1 MAIRN
6 KITKQGKDV
15 PSKLSESYARAVEE
29 IRKRSEKFREEF
41 SKTMQDFVG
50 EQKTALEQIIEVV
63 DGGGKQK
70 ENQNAL
76 ERFLFGENSE
86 QIFQK
91 QLKAYETY
99 MESAEAIKERYAD
112 DAEKQKAALYLLKEN
127 KKVRKCT
134 NLNNFVEE
142 IVVEIKRKICEWQSL
157 LKYAIFA
164 M

>member
-1 MAIRN
+1 MVDSIRPEDFDNPN
-6 KITKQGKDV
+6 KLTEVYEQVLTQIK
-15 PSKLSESYARAVEE
+15 ER
-29 IRKRSEKFREEF
+29 REKFKQEF

-63 DGGGKQK
+63 DGEGKQK

>member
-1 MAIRN
+1 MVDSIRPEDFDNPN
-6 KITKQGKDV
+6 KLTEVYEQVLTQIK
-15 PSKLSESYARAVEE
+15 ER
-29 IRKRSEKFREEF
+29 REKFKQEF

>member
-15 PSKLSESYARAVEE
+15 PSKLSESYAQAVEE

-70 ENQNAL
+70 EN
-76 ERFLFGENSE
+76 
-86 QIFQK
+86 
-91 QLKAYETY
+91 
-99 MESAEAIKERYAD
+99 
-112 DAEKQKAALYLLKEN
+112 
-127 KKVRKCT
+127 KKGSTGK
-134 NLNNFVEE
+134 NLNNFVEK

>member
-1 MAIRN
+1 MGLDN
-6 KITKQGKDV
+6 VTKKDV
-15 PSKLSESYARAVEE
+15 EQAHKLTEVYEQVLTQIKER
-29 IRKRSEKFREEF
+29 REKFKQEF

-50 EQKTALEQIIEVV
+50 EQKTALEQIIEVE
-63 DGGGKQK
+63 DLGGKQK

-76 ERFLFGENSE
+76 ERFLFGANSE

>member
-1 MAIRN
+1 MVDSIRPEDFDNPN
-6 KITKQGKDV
+6 KLTEVYEQVLTQIK
-15 PSKLSESYARAVEE
+15 ER
-29 IRKRSEKFREEF
+29 REKFKQEF

-70 ENQNAL
+70 EN
-76 ERFLFGENSE
+76 
-86 QIFQK
+86 
-91 QLKAYETY
+91 
-99 MESAEAIKERYAD
+99 
-112 DAEKQKAALYLLKEN
+112 
-127 KKVRKCT
+127 KKGSTGK
-134 NLNNFVEE
+134 NLNNFVEK

>member
-1 MAIRN
+1 MGLDN
-6 KITKQGKDV
+6 VTKKDV
-15 PSKLSESYARAVEE
+15 EQAHKLTEVYEQVLTQIKER
-29 IRKRSEKFREEF
+29 REKFKQEF

-70 ENQNAL
+70 EN
-76 ERFLFGENSE
+76 
-86 QIFQK
+86 
-91 QLKAYETY
+91 
-99 MESAEAIKERYAD
+99 
-112 DAEKQKAALYLLKEN
+112 
-127 KKVRKCT
+127 KKGSTGK
-134 NLNNFVEE
+134 NLNNFVEK

>member
-1 MAIRN
+1 MGLDN
-6 KITKQGKDV
+6 VTKKDV
-15 PSKLSESYARAVEE
+15 EQAHKLTEVYEQVLTQIKER
-29 IRKRSEKFREEF
+29 REKFKQEF